1 MDCDFF
7 NGFFDLD
14 IIGDIRLI
22 YEGIV
27 DIKNIM
33 VRKIDVKEIVIFII
47 FELKSEIK
55 SEILVEVKVMI
66 MFELIQSVI
75 DKIKI
80 EFDDKIDIKIKEFE
94 Y

>member
-14 IIGDIRLI
+14 IICDIRLI

-55 SEILVEVKVMI
+55 SEIFVEVKVMI

-80 EFDDKIDIKIKEFE
+80 EFNDKIDIKIKEFE